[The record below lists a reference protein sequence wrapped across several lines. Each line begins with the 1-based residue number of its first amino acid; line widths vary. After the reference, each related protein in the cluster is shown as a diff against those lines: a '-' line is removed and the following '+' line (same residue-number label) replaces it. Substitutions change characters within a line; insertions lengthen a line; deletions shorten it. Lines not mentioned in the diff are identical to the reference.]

1 MSIEGYTQV
10 GRILRAFGVN
20 GELKVTIDI
29 DFDETPTENEE
40 GFTPVEAFFIQTSEG
55 VLPYFV
61 TYIRAWQSATPILKL
76 EEVNTKEMAQ
86 TLQGMPLLL
95 PNDMVDLAEDLTYT
109 RLVGYTLR
117 DARLGL
123 LGEIDAIFDL
133 PQQEVAR
140 IDYQGNEV
148 LIPLH
153 EDFLLEI
160 DDVHKMVYVDLPDGL
175 LDVYL

>member
-1 MSIEGYTQV
+1 MSTEGYTRV
-10 GRILRAFGVN
+10 GRILRAFGVK
-20 GELKVTIDI
+20 GEVKIDLEI
-29 DFDETPTENEE
+29 DFPDVPADNEE
-40 GFTPVEAFFIQTSEG
+40 GFTPVEAFFIQTTEG
-55 VLPYFV
+55 TLPYFV
-61 TYIRAWQSATPILKL
+61 TYIRAWNASTPILKL

-95 PNDMVDLAEDLTYT
+95 PNDEVDVAEDLTYT

-140 IDYQGNEV
+140 IDYAGNEV